1 MQFTSLFFFLFLS
14 LVLFGYLLI
23 PRKARCIWLLAASYL
38 FCASYSLTALFF
50 LLFSTAV
57 TWAIGLALRKESPHK
72 KTWLIAGILLNLGP
86 LFVFKYADFV
96 VRNLNLLFLRT
107 VQRQPFDVFTTLI
120 VPVGISFYTFQVLG
134 YLIDVYRGKIEP
146 EHNPLSF
153 ALFTAFFPKLL
164 QGPIERA
171 DNLLVQIRNIET
183 IHVWNYERI
192 TAGTVTILWGLF
204 QKMVLADRLGLLV
217 NNVFDN
223 ARLWGSVELILGAVA
238 YTLQI
243 YLDFNGYTCIA
254 IGSAQILGFS
264 LMENFITPY
273 FASSVSDFWRRW
285 HVSLSSWFRDYLY
298 IPLGGSRV
306 STPRHCFNIMVTMVV
321 SGLWHGAS
329 WNFVA
334 WGALHGVYQVAGRL
348 TKPLRTALQ
357 TKWKVRTQSFSHR
370 FGQKAFTFLLVCF
383 AWIFFR
389 ADGLYNALLY
399 IYRMV
404 TRWNP
409 WVLFDGSFCVFDGM
423 VGIEIF
429 VLGAGL
435 LLVWAVDALRYRSGQ
450 QLADWLSQQ
459 SLWFRWSVCIV
470 LVLTILVFGEY
481 GVSFDSSKFIY
492 LQF

>member
-14 LVLFGYLLI
+14 LVLLGYLLI

-57 TWAIGLALRKESPHK
+57 TWAIGLVLRKESPHK
-72 KTWLIAGILLNLGP
+72 KAWLIAGILLNLGP

-183 IHVWNYERI
+183 IRVWNYDRI
-192 TAGTVTILWGLF
+192 TAGAVTILWGLF

-273 FASSVSDFWRRW
+273 FASSISDFWRRW
-285 HVSLSSWFRDYLY
+285 HVSLSSWFKDYLY

-348 TKPLRTALQ
+348 TKPLRTPLQ

-470 LVLTILVFGEY
+470 LILTILVFGEY
-481 GVSFDSSKFIY
+481 GISFDSSKFIY

>member
-57 TWAIGLALRKESPHK
+57 TWAIGLVLRKESPHK
-72 KTWLIAGILLNLGP
+72 KAWLIAGILLNLGP
-86 LFVFKYADFV
+86 LFVFKYAGFV
-96 VRNLNLLFLRT
+96 VRNLNLLLLRT

-243 YLDFNGYTCIA
+243 L
-254 IGSAQILGFS
+254 S
-264 LMENFITPY
+264 LI
-273 FASSVSDFWRRW
+273 
-285 HVSLSSWFRDYLY
+285 H
-298 IPLGGSRV
+298 I
-306 STPRHCFNIMVTMVV
+306 
-321 SGLWHGAS
+321 
-329 WNFVA
+329 
-334 WGALHGVYQVAGRL
+334 
-348 TKPLRTALQ
+348 
-357 TKWKVRTQSFSHR
+357 
-370 FGQKAFTFLLVCF
+370 
-383 AWIFFR
+383 
-389 ADGLYNALLY
+389 
-399 IYRMV
+399 
-404 TRWNP
+404 
-409 WVLFDGSFCVFDGM
+409 
-423 VGIEIF
+423 
-429 VLGAGL
+429 
-435 LLVWAVDALRYRSGQ
+435 
-450 QLADWLSQQ
+450 
-459 SLWFRWSVCIV
+459 
-470 LVLTILVFGEY
+470 
-481 GVSFDSSKFIY
+481 
-492 LQF
+492 